1 MAKSCQVW
9 RDIKCSSE
17 TEADSE
23 QKREPKN
30 WERVKTVSVGSN
42 RCSLVVLPVMPDAES
57 TLILPAK
64 GELYSKEIPVFYVTS
79 LQMLLGFTCISPYI
93 LMFGGKPWPA
103 AVYLKKKNFHPF
115 ALGSLG
121 LEKTY
126 TVEPCPMATPL
137 IWSHRYYSHIFLAW
151 QNGHTFTYKKNVNV
165 VSC

>member
-1 MAKSCQVW
+1 
-9 RDIKCSSE
+9 
-17 TEADSE
+17 
-23 QKREPKN
+23 
-30 WERVKTVSVGSN
+30 
-42 RCSLVVLPVMPDAES
+42 
-57 TLILPAK
+57 
-64 GELYSKEIPVFYVTS
+64 
-79 LQMLLGFTCISPYI
+79 MLLGFTCISPYI

-151 QNGHTFTYKKNVNV
+151 QNGHTFTYKKTLMWSPVNMANDYFFKFPTNIILYQNHGGGGAGGASAPSPHFFGNFKELLRKKV
-165 VSC
+165 FSAPHFESLVSPPPHFQSSSVG